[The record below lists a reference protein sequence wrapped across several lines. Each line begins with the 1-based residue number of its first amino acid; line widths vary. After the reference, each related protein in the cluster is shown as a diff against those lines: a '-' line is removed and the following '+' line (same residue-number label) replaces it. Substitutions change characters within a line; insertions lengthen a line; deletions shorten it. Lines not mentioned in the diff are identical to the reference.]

1 MHVIFSF
8 IRQSNIFLF
17 FLLSFCSFVFECN
30 DLTYKPSSI
39 RLLIIHVFFL
49 EKGFCIS
56 FALSLGVITPLCTP
70 VILNKGRW
78 NFCLAFQFDITTY
91 YPIFFYLFFILI
103 LFLEKLVLIL
113 TGILCPCLSLSTSS
127 AEVVPLISKSTV
139 RLAEATET
147 ALAFNLIF
155 EVYCIICTKC
165 SLCYLYIQ
173 AM

>member
-1 MHVIFSF
+1 MLYLVLSD
-8 IRQSNIFLF
+8 SLTYSYSSCLVSAFLSLSVTTSPISPVAYHSCFLSRKGILYFF
-17 FLLSFCSFVFECN
+17 FLVFGCNNPTLYPSYFEQGALKFLPCLSVW
-30 DLTYKPSSI
+30 YHH
-39 RLLIIHVFFL
+39 LLPPF
-49 EKGFCIS
+49 
-56 FALSLGVITPLCTP
+56 SLL
-70 VILNKGRW
+70 
-78 NFCLAFQFDITTY
+78 
-91 YPIFFYLFFILI
+91 FILI

>member
-8 IRQSNIFLF
+8 IRQSNIFIF
-17 FLLSFCSFVFECN
+17 FLFSFCSFVFECN

-39 RLLIIHVFFL
+39 RLLIILAFFL

-70 VILNKGRW
+70 VILNKGPW

-113 TGILCPCLSLSTSS
+113 TGILCPCLFLSTSS
-127 AEVVPLISKSTV
+127 AEVVPLISK
-139 RLAEATET
+139 
-147 ALAFNLIF
+147 FNCQAGGRIQD
-155 EVYCIICTKC
+155 CTC
-165 SLCYLYIQ
+165 F
-173 AM
+173 